1 MKKHVS
7 ELTPE
12 EFQKVFPI
20 TLKAYDPRYQKMYQ
34 QQEMMI
40 RNTIDGQWIARIN
53 HIGSSAIP
61 RLISKPVVDILMEV
75 DGTCRI
81 SELLEKLKTI
91 DFGTEICNRSEN
103 PFRMLLSKGMTCEGF
118 AGEVFLL
125 HIRYAGDWDELYFR
139 DYLLEHPDVA
149 KEYGELKERILKEI
163 NEGKI
168 ERMPNGRPNGYS
180 NAKLAFVKN
189 ISAEAK
195 KAYRGRY
202 APCPSAACET

>member
-20 TLKAYDPRYQKMYQ
+20 TLKDYNPQYQKMYQ
-34 QQEMMI
+34 QAAMTI
-40 RNTIDGQWIARIN
+40 RNIIDDQWIVRIN

-61 RLISKPVVDILMEV
+61 GLIAKPVVDILMEV

-81 SELLEKLKTI
+81 TELLEKLQTI
-91 DFGTEICNRSEN
+91 GFGTEICNRSEN

-118 AGEVFLL
+118 AQEVFLL
-125 HIRYAGDWDELYFR
+125 HVRYAGDWDELYFR
-139 DYLLEHPDVA
+139 DYLFEHPDTA
-149 KEYGELKERILKEI
+149 KEYGELKEQILKEI

-180 NAKLAFVKN
+180 NAKLAFVKK
-189 ISAEAK
+189 ISAEAREM
-195 KAYRGRY
+195 YRGRY
-202 APCPSAACET
+202 ALSPSVAYEK

>member
-20 TLKAYDPRYQKMYQ
+20 TLKDYNPQYQKMYQ
-34 QQEMMI
+34 QAAMTI
-40 RNTIDGQWIARIN
+40 RNIIGDQWIVRIN

-61 RLISKPVVDILMEV
+61 GLIAKPVVDILMEV

-81 SELLEKLKTI
+81 TELLEKLQTI
-91 DFGTEICNRSEN
+91 GFGTEICNRSEN

-118 AGEVFLL
+118 AQEVFLL
-125 HIRYAGDWDELYFR
+125 HVRYAGDWDELYFR
-139 DYLLEHPDVA
+139 DYLLEHPDTA

-180 NAKLAFVKN
+180 NAKLAFVKK
-189 ISAEAK
+189 ISAEAREM
-195 KAYRGRY
+195 YRGRY
-202 APCPSAACET
+202 ALSPSVAYEK

>member
-20 TLKAYDPRYQKMYQ
+20 TFKDYNPQYQKMYQ
-34 QQEMMI
+34 QEVQMI
-40 RNTIDGQWIARIN
+40 RNIIDNQWITRIN

-61 RLISKPVVDILMEV
+61 GLISKPVVDILMEV

-91 DFGTEICNRSEN
+91 DYGTEICNRSEN
-103 PFRMLLSKGMTCEGF
+103 PFRILLSKGMTCEGF
-118 AGEVFLL
+118 AEEVFLL
-125 HIRYAGDWDELYFR
+125 HVRYAGDWDELYFR
-139 DYLLEHPDVA
+139 DFLLEHPDAA
-149 KEYGELKERILKEI
+149 KEYGELKESILKEI

-180 NAKLAFVKN
+180 NAKLAFVKR

-195 KAYRGRY
+195 KVYRGRY
-202 APCPSAACET
+202 AICPSAA

>member
-20 TLKAYDPRYQKMYQ
+20 TFKDYNPQYQKMYQ
-34 QQEMMI
+34 QEVQMI
-40 RNTIDGQWIARIN
+40 RNIIDNQWITRIN

-61 RLISKPVVDILMEV
+61 GLISKPVVDILMEV

-91 DFGTEICNRSEN
+91 DYGTEICNRSEN
-103 PFRMLLSKGMTCEGF
+103 PFRILLSKGMTCEGF
-118 AGEVFLL
+118 AEEVFLL
-125 HIRYAGDWDELYFR
+125 HVRYAGDWDELYFR
-139 DYLLEHPDVA
+139 DFLLEHPDAA
-149 KEYGELKERILKEI
+149 KEYGELKESILKEI

-180 NAKLAFVKN
+180 NAKLAFVKK

-195 KAYRGRY
+195 KVYRGRY
-202 APCPSAACET
+202 AICPSAA